1 MPPTS
6 PPSRKALTGT
16 VCVLWDCDGDLGLQL
31 AMDILLRD
39 GSVILFSSDHGFMD
53 RVRIEAED
61 IRSDARLTIFS
72 NDRADE
78 FERVVSSIPPENQ
91 SYVFIAGLGSI
102 WSRPEKPD
110 QGILDFPIG
119 TIDGLDFTSPVFD
132 NLASDPDSG
141 HCRILATANRNIDL
155 VSIPLPSFI
164 EQASAHCQPS
174 FDIFLPLLDDSV
186 CRDVIPRQMLETILM
201 PSESGICVHVLTE
214 DDGNYCLRTFP
225 AHRGCST
232 NPEIGRKNT
241 VLGPVEHV
249 SIRNTRFGKGLFAE
263 RSFTKGD
270 VIVHP
275 KGIPLDF
282 QTGHTLQI
290 SHAEH
295 LDVGLPAR
303 NLNHSCE
310 PNVGIQTD
318 RMTGWPGIVAFREI
332 GMGEELTLDYGM
344 CEYTHYERKFPAKGI
359 RWHFE
364 CACNTPSCRGRMGYY
379 SELPPDLRKK
389 YRGFVADYLE
399 APAA

>member
-31 AMDILLRD
+31 AMDILLRG
-39 GSVILFSSDHGFMD
+39 GSVILFSSEDGFLD

-61 IRSDARLTIFS
+61 IRSDARLTIFK

-78 FERVVSSIPPENQ
+78 IGKLVSGMPPENR

-102 WSRPEKPD
+102 WSRPEKPSHSV
-110 QGILDFPIG
+110 LKLPIG
-119 TIDGLDFTSPVFD
+119 TVKHLEFTNPVFG
-132 NLASDPDSG
+132 NPASAPDSG
-141 HCRILATANRNIDL
+141 HCRILAAASRNAGL
-155 VSIPLPSFI
+155 VSISLPSFFGK
-164 EQASAHCQPS
+164 ASAHCRS
-174 FDIFLPLLDDSV
+174 GFDIFLPLLDDSV
-186 CRDVIPRQMLETILM
+186 CRDVIPRQMLESILM
-201 PSESGICVHVLTE
+201 PSDSGICVHVLTE
-214 DDGNYCLRTFP
+214 DDGNYRLRTFP
-225 AHRGCST
+225 AQGDRSS
-232 NPEIGRKNT
+232 NPETGEKNAI
-241 VLGPVEHV
+241 LGPVEHV
-249 SIRNTRFGKGLFAE
+249 SVRDTRFGKGLFAE
-263 RSFTKGD
+263 RGFTKGD
-270 VIVHP
+270 VIVQP

-318 RMTGWPGIVAFREI
+318 RMTGWPGIVAFRDI

-344 CEYTHYERKFPAKGI
+344 CEYTHYERKYPDKGI
-359 RWHFE
+359 RWQFE
-364 CACNTPSCRGRMGYY
+364 CACNMPSCRGRMGYY
-379 SELPPDLRKK
+379 SELPPDLREK